1 MVAVM
6 QIVGS
11 RSWELLRLVFAERNR
26 FTKPKSSIAETL
38 LTFRSPVLPSRSA
51 GLYCQVSNVP
61 MICRNQN
68 GSPAWSIS
76 SSDSR
81 IRPRKVVRTTTAT
94 PVVAA
99 INLSLT
105 LAVNLMDVSLGK
117 GTRGPRRSEV
127 VGDSRRGAD
136 TSASRG
142 FVPWD

>member
-1 MVAVM
+1 
-6 QIVGS
+6 
-11 RSWELLRLVFAERNR
+11 
-26 FTKPKSSIAETL
+26 
-38 LTFRSPVLPSRSA
+38 
-51 GLYCQVSNVP
+51 

-105 LAVNLMDVSLGK
+105 LALNLMDVSLGK
-117 GTRGPRRSEV
+117 GTRGPMRSEV